1 MRAPPAAWTKPAAR
15 RTALAVDVVVLSPRS
30 DTLAVLLSPA
40 GGAASERWALPWDTP
55 RPGEGLEDAA
65 ARVAMTVLGDTLEFF
80 HSIGALADA
89 PRHLGHADGTV
100 VIAALVPSGVDGR

>member
-30 DTLAVLLSPA
+30 DTLAVLLSRA
-40 GGAASERWALPWDTP
+40 GGAARERWSLPGDTP

-65 ARVAMTVLGDTLEFF
+65 ARVATTALRVTPVFF
-80 HSIGALADA
+80 EQIGALADA
-89 PRHLGHADGTV
+89 RLHPADAYV
-100 VIAALVPSGVDGR
+100 SIRSAALLSS